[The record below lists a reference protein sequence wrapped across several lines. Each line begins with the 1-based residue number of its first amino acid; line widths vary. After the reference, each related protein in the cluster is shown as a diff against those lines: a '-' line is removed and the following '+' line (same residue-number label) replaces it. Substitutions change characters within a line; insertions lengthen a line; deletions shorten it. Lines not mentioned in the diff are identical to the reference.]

1 MAVTVSGMGA
11 SDRTFFAD
19 SPVVVAVQVTGWG
32 RQSPFTIVRLEVRY
46 DGRAVGRF
54 QADTGGQTTMEFDI
68 STALKAI
75 WSDYDYQAEVA
86 SADAQAEGPLRAAR
100 AYTIEASSEYLD
112 TDGELVTASSGEI
125 EAGRCVRGGYTE
137 WERRKIGSAEEGD
150 VAWLTNTNF
159 RSGNAS
165 TKPTAQP
172 ERVGID
178 SITSWTGVTPQG
190 TQTYFYGPSVA
201 GASDR
206 TAPHPPLVLRDSVPY
221 ADFLFLN
228 RRGAV
233 ESCSASALEA
243 MQIENDIRQ
252 YSLIGRPAFVPSP
265 SLTAIG
271 TDGRRS
277 WAMSSGRLSREW
289 CEWWKTEFLGG
300 KRKRWW
306 MKYQGSYVPVIVEP
320 AKKQVTIYDRSK
332 QQMSSVEFTVTLA
345 LEG

>member
-1 MAVTVSGMGA
+1 MAVIVTGMTGSG
-11 SDRTFFAD
+11 RTFFAD

-46 DGRAVGRF
+46 GGRTVGRF

-75 WSDYDYQAEVA
+75 WSDYDYQAEVER
-86 SADAQAEGPLRAAR
+86 ADAQTDGPLRAAR
-100 AYTIEASSEYLD
+100 AYTIEAYSEYLD

-137 WERRKIGSAEEGD
+137 WERRKIGSALQGD
-150 VAWLTNTNF
+150 VTAVSNTNF
-159 RSGNAS
+159 RNGDAS
-165 TKPTAQP
+165 TKPTTSP
-172 ERVGID
+172 ERVGSD
-178 SITSWTGVTPQG
+178 SITSWTDVTPQG
-190 TQTYFYGPSVA
+190 TQTYFYGPSVT

-233 ESCSASALEA
+233 ESCSAQTLEA
-243 MQIENDIRQ
+243 MQIEKDAKQ

-277 WAMSSGRLSREW
+277 WPMSSGRQTREW
-289 CEWWKTEFLGG
+289 CEWWTMEFLGG
-300 KRKRWW
+300 KRRRWW
-306 MKYQGSYVPVIVEP
+306 MRYQGSYVPVIVEP
-320 AKKQVTIYDRSK
+320 AKKQTTIYDRAK
-332 QQMSSVEFTVTLA
+332 QNMESVEFTVTLA